1 MLITSTT
8 KDLFMT
14 DAQLAAVTAASQI
27 LAKAELLLYGAK
39 PDLTLRV
46 PGVQVPGNLAQLV
59 QRNGPVEQP
68 A

>member
-14 DAQLAAVTAASQI
+14 DAQLAAVTAANQI
-27 LAKAELLLYGAK
+27 LAKAERLLYGAK

-46 PGVQVPGNLAQLV
+46 PGVQVSGNLAQLV
-59 QRNGPVEQP
+59 QRTGPVEHP